1 MQKATTT
8 RIIEPGLNY
17 GLRCTSEDPQLWREG
32 TSSTLNYPYEVGDL
46 LTITNSTAGPS
57 LDYYYFFYA
66 WVAEPK
72 PIECVSDRIGVTV
85 TVEGTS
91 MVGDAGAES
100 VSVWPN
106 PVQRGQSIQV
116 SGASAGSSI
125 VVLDAYG
132 KRGFD
137 GLLEGALSVDWP
149 AGWYTVCVKGQGDAD
164 ETRRPLVVR

>member
-1 MQKATTT
+1 MTLFANGTFERGFEFIDEFGMVLESTTAKT
-8 RIIEPGLNY
+8 WTDGTFVLELGWDIEPGLNY

-57 LDYYYFFYA
+57 LDYYYFFYE

-91 MVGDAGAES
+91 VVGGCRGERR
-100 VSVWPN
+100 SVWAQPSE
-106 PVQRGQSIQV
+106 PRQR
-116 SGASAGSSI
+116 AGC
-125 VVLDAYG
+125 A
-132 KRGFD
+132 
-137 GLLEGALSVDWP
+137 P
-149 AGWYTVCVKGQGDAD
+149 A
-164 ETRRPLVVR
+164 